1 MPLTIV
7 YYRTLKCKN
16 LIDAFRFSRDTHMRL
31 AYPKTRIPARET
43 KLALKETLKWNAK
56 KQTFSPQG
64 RVRAP
69 C

>member
-1 MPLTIV
+1 MQESDQCVSFLK
-7 YYRTLKCKN
+7 RHTL
-16 LIDAFRFSRDTHMRL
+16 RL
-31 AYPKTRIPARET
+31 AYPKTRIPAREM
-43 KLALKETLKWNAK
+43 KLALKETMKWNAK